1 VRVRQEFFPSHD
13 IARRRYRNRVASTP
27 RLRRRRGRIA
37 LILVA
42 ILVAVF
48 VATSAAGQDTHGARV
63 VSFTIESRYVHQPLS
78 VATVIPPH
86 SNGRGRP
93 LLVFLH
99 GKGEDQTSNLV
110 TPMFAALASLGTRAP
125 DVVFPYGGADSYWH
139 DRSSG
144 DWGAYVIDE
153 VIPAALH
160 RLGADPSRVAI
171 GGLSMGGFGALDL
184 ARLHPGRFCAV
195 GADSAALWAQGGE
208 TAAGAFDDAAD
219 FARHDVLA
227 AARSHDPYRGLA
239 VWIDVGTLDP
249 FRAAD
254 TQLDAELRADRQQ
267 VQFHVWPGGHDQS
280 YWQAHWAD
288 YLRFYANAL
297 ANCKRS

>member
-1 VRVRQEFFPSHD
+1 MAP
-13 IARRRYRNRVASTP
+13 TP
-27 RLRRRRGRIA
+27 RRLRRGRSGV
-37 LILVA
+37 ILVA
-42 ILVAVF
+42 ILVSVF
-48 VATSAAGQDTHGARV
+48 VATSASGQDTHGARV
-63 VSFTIESRYVHQPLS
+63 VSFAIESRFVHQTMAVS
-78 VATVIPPH
+78 AVIPPH
-86 SNGRGRP
+86 SSGKGRA

-99 GKGEDQTSNLV
+99 GKGENQDSQLV
-110 TPMFAALASLGTRAP
+110 TAMFAALAGLGSRAP

-144 DWGAYVIDE
+144 AWSAYVLDE
-153 VIPAALH
+153 VIPEAVH

-171 GGLSMGGFGALDL
+171 GGLSMGGFGALDI

-208 TAAGAFDDAAD
+208 TAAGAFDNAED

-227 AARSHDPYRGLA
+227 AARSHDPYHGLA

-254 TQLDAELRADRQQ
+254 TQLDSELTADGQQ
-267 VQFHVWPGGHDQS
+267 VQFHIWPGGHDQG
-280 YWQAHWAD
+280 YWQAHWPN
-288 YLRFYANAL
+288 YLGFYAAAL
-297 ANCKRS
+297 ASCRRG